1 VEQKKWIS
9 QMFVDEVLKD
19 VTALTT
25 TEDKSMKDMPII
37 DKLEDVKV
45 KQRIANCWPKA
56 NKEVIKKGTLDLVMW

>member
-1 VEQKKWIS
+1 
-9 QMFVDEVLKD
+9 MFVDEVLKD